1 MKKGLLLG
9 LLAIC
14 GIAYSAD
21 TTMEVSAKVVGS
33 ALEVET
39 TAVNFGEI
47 ARNAR
52 KEQPDNP
59 GKISISGDANSRVS
73 VTILNTY
80 NGIADGEVV
89 LSRVADPSDYRKLKY
104 NPTYTVDGSQTTAS
118 NLQYTGLTLDGS
130 GNKEINVAG
139 TLEAPQ
145 DLELGDYS
153 AQMTIKVAYQ
163 LQ

>member
-1 MKKGLLLG
+1 MKKVLTIFG
-9 LLAIC
+9 LLAVC
-14 GIAYSAD
+14 GLAIAD
-21 TTMEVSAKVVGS
+21 TTMDVTAKVVGS

-47 ARNAR
+47 ARNAT
-52 KEQPDNP
+52 KAQPDSP

-73 VTILNTY
+73 VIVLNTY
-80 NGIADGEVV
+80 GGTADGEVV
-89 LSRVADPSDYRKLKY
+89 LSRVADPYDWRKLKY
-104 NPTYTVDGSQTTAS
+104 VPTYTVDGSTRTA
-118 NLQYTGLTLDGS
+118 NDLQYTGLTLDGA
-130 GNKEINVAG
+130 GKKEINVAG

>member
-1 MKKGLLLG
+1 MKKSLLIFG
-9 LLAIC
+9 LLAMF
-14 GIAYSAD
+14 GIANAD
-21 TTMEVSAKVVGS
+21 STIEVTAKVVGS

-39 TAVNFGEI
+39 TAINFGEI

-52 KEQPDNP
+52 KEQPDSP
-59 GKISISGDANSRVS
+59 GKIAISGDANSRVS
-73 VTILNTY
+73 VTVLNTY
-80 NGIADGEVV
+80 GGTADGEVV
-89 LSRVADPSDYRKLKY
+89 LSRVANPDDYRKLKY
-104 NPTYTVDGSQTTAS
+104 TPRYTVDGSSTTAN
-118 NLQYTGLTLDGS
+118 NLQYTGLTLDGN
-130 GNKEINVAG
+130 GKKEINVSG